1 MSPAEIILRIG
12 APLGA
17 LLILG
22 AHALTIGALMRVDCH
37 SVSHANWTGTAV
49 LAVMT
54 LIASSL
60 AGLAL
65 PWRRR
70 ARGLAIPALLLAGL
84 LLASVAQVFL
94 DTTVW
99 GAPLCGAR
107 DAAGGLDAG
116 LARALPP
123 RTTASRFERVWPLL
137 QLGVALVAALQAI
150 RYLRPARRPANT
162 PFRSTRPSAPRPQ
175 NRQALATDSAPD
187 ARSNEARRS

>member
-70 ARGLAIPALLLAGL
+70 ARGLAVLALLLAGL
-84 LLASVAQVFL
+84 LLASVAQAFL
-94 DTTVW
+94 DTTVR
-99 GAPLCGAR
+99 GAPLCGAE
-107 DAAGGLDAG
+107 AVTGGLAAEV
-116 LARALPP
+116 ARALPSEVD
-123 RTTASRFERVWPLL
+123 ASRFERVWPLL
-137 QLGVALVAALQAI
+137 QLGVAIVAALQAI
-150 RYLRPARRPANT
+150 RYLRPDRPRAA
-162 PFRSTRPSAPRPQ
+162 PAASPTRP
-175 NRQALATDSAPD
+175 RQG
-187 ARSNEARRS
+187 